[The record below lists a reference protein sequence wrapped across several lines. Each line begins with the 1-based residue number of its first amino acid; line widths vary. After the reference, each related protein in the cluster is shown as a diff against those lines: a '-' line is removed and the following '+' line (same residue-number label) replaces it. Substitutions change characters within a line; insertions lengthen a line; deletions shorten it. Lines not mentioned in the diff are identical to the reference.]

1 MYLNEEY
8 QNEEIT
14 NALDANDSAMD
25 LVYNAVIE
33 PMEDK
38 LSEEQAYAIAIA
50 GAVLKTIAQKAY
62 AYEKCKKVKICKIR
76 G

>member
-8 QNEEIT
+8 NEHKLD
-14 NALDANDSAMD
+14 NALDANDQAMD
-25 LVYNAVIE
+25 LVYHAVIA

-38 LSEEQAYAIAIA
+38 LDEKQAYAIAVA

-62 AYEKCKKVKICKIR
+62 AYEKLQK
-76 G
+76 GENLQN

>member
-8 QNEEIT
+8 NKDKIE
-14 NALDANDSAMD
+14 NALDANDQAMD
-25 LVYNAVIE
+25 LVYHAVIA

-38 LSEEQAYAIAIA
+38 LDDKQAYAIAVA

-62 AYEKCKKVKICKIR
+62 AYEKLQK
-76 G
+76 GENLQN

>member
-1 MYLNEEY
+1 MHLNEEY

-14 NALDANDSAMD
+14 NALEANDSAMD

-38 LSEEQAYAIAIA
+38 LNEEQAYAIAIA

-62 AYEKCKKVKICKIR
+62 AYEKLQK
-76 G
+76 GENLQN

>member
-38 LSEEQAYAIAIA
+38 LNEEQAYAIAIA

-62 AYEKCKKVKICKIR
+62 AYEQMQKGQDLR
-76 G
+76 N